1 LAVKSQPSLRGPLC
15 TTSVFSFLPDVKQLS
30 LIGRQLSV
38 NLSDICALLTKK
50 IKMEIKNRSAYFEFF
65 IDDKYVAGI
74 VLTGT
79 EVKSLRAGKA
89 NFNDSYCI
97 FHNGELWIR
106 SLHISEYSHGTI
118 NNHDPIRERKLLL
131 NRRELKK
138 LEARIK
144 EKGYTIVPLRLF
156 LNENNLVKLEIGL
169 GKGKKVYDKRET
181 IKQRDTEREIKRYIK

>member
-1 LAVKSQPSLRGPLC
+1 MKNQ
-15 TTSVFSFLPDVKQLS
+15 T
-30 LIGRQLSV
+30 
-38 NLSDICALLTKK
+38 
-50 IKMEIKNRSAYFEFF
+50 EIKNRSAYFEYF

-79 EVKSLRAGKA
+79 EVKSLCEGKA

-106 SLHISEYSHGTI
+106 SFHISEYSHGTV

-138 LEARIK
+138 LEAKIRA
-144 EKGYTIVPLRLF
+144 KGFTI
-156 LNENNLVKLEIGL
+156 
-169 GKGKKVYDKRET
+169 
-181 IKQRDTEREIKRYIK
+181 